1 MKTLYFRPD
10 MPRIESGLIMSR
22 LYEWFGEQDDI
33 VIKMNDFTF
42 SQILLRLNIN
52 PYNRIMIFTEPM
64 YVFGYRV
71 QLDEAMPDFYVNV
84 FSFYELYG

>member
-33 VIKMNDFTF
+33 VIKMNASTF
-42 SQILLRLNIN
+42 SQILTRLNIN
-52 PYNRIMIFTEPM
+52 PDNRIMVFNEPEYM
-64 YVFGYRV
+64 FGYRIL
-71 QLDEAMPDFYVNV
+71 LDETIPDFYVNI
-84 FSFYELYG
+84 FDFYEVFG